1 MDNIKR
7 ELAMFANI
15 VKQALPSKSSWE
27 GPSTQPIATALLA
40 PIQVATYTSSLL
52 HCHST
57 KVKGKWH
64 IIEIPYL
71 NANKT

>member
-15 VKQALPSKSSWE
+15 VKQALPSKSSGE

-40 PIQVATYTSSLL
+40 PIQVASFTVIPQKLKENDTSSKS
-52 HCHST
+52 HT
-57 KVKGKWH
+57 
-64 IIEIPYL
+64 
-71 NANKT
+71 